1 MPLLLIPFLVLL
13 LAALA
18 LLLWPLGLWQ
28 RYRLGRARR
37 RARPWLVAFNAVALL
52 ASLGLFAV
60 GVAIAG
66 TWVDGALANA
76 GLGLLAGALLG
87 LIGLW
92 LTRFEEGGDAFH
104 YTANAWLV
112 LSLTLL
118 VALRVALGAWQAWH
132 RWWEGVP
139 APVPWPWLAD
149 HASLL
154 AMAGLLLGYH
164 AVYAVG
170 LWRRTRLFARRVGM
184 RLRR

>member
-1 MPLLLIPFLVLL
+1 MHLLLIPFVVLL

-18 LLLWPLGLWQ
+18 LLLWPIGLWQ

-37 RARPWLVAFNAVALL
+37 RAYGWLVVFNAVALL
-52 ASLGLFAV
+52 VSTLLFLV
-60 GVAIAG
+60 GAAIAG
-66 TWVDGALANA
+66 AWIDAALWNA
-76 GLGLLAGALLG
+76 WLGLLAGVLVG
-87 LIGLW
+87 LVGLW
-92 LTRFEEGGDAFH
+92 LTRFEDGSDAFH

-112 LSLTLL
+112 LALTLV

-139 APVPWPWLAD
+139 APVPWPWLAG

-164 AVYAVG
+164 AAYALG
-170 LWRRTRLFARRVGM
+170 LWQRMRRHARRVSM
-184 RLRR
+184 RMRR